1 MNLMTLKGGAVQSDT
16 SKTLTLPV
24 LGLTPSSS
32 SSRWRRT
39 FFGLLNVLYA
49 ANCEKDKTAKR
60 FWDVSDPLLFFQ
72 YKDFG
77 IAWQANQLLQLQQ
90 MWILMRSNW
99 TKDSFSGFLDP
110 IKGFN
115 NTYNRP
121 RPLHKGP
128 KVDAIRKG
136 DQYLFASTILGN
148 IRFSCW
154 IKYS

>member
-1 MNLMTLKGGAVQSDT
+1 MNLMTLKSGAVQSDT

-24 LGLTPSSS
+24 EGLTPS
-32 SSRWRRT
+32 T
-39 FFGLLNVLYA
+39 FLDFFGHCWMYFMLQIV
-49 ANCEKDKTAKR
+49 KR
-60 FWDVSDPLLFFQ
+60 TKPSKGFGICLTLLFGQ
-72 YKDFG
+72 NQDFG
-77 IAWQANQLLQLQQ
+77 NAWQAKPNQLQLQ
-90 MWILMRSNW
+90 MWMLMRSNW

-128 KVDAIRKG
+128 KVDAVRKG